1 MIHYSVLIPLR
12 DATSAASRLLPPLC
26 QALKNL
32 TLPFEILCLDDGSAP
47 RDANALAELL
57 IITPNLRVLRFDEPR
72 GPGAAL
78 AAGLAAARGDLLI
91 GLDAIAMSIA
101 SDGFL
106 AKALPQMI
114 SRLSQHD
121 LVVMQQEPSLVEEF
135 LKTATRWLPAIK
147 KPTARRATIEMWAA
161 RREAMCAR
169 PLAPRAFDALETI
182 AIGRGQR
189 VCRLTMAEGVPPR
202 GQTLRSNPLAR
213 LTAWRLDR
221 GFEPHLARELVR
233 RPADPHYT
241 PPVRIDAAGPRLIPQ
256 PQLAPAD
263 KEPRDSN

>member
-1 MIHYSVLIPLR
+1 MIHYSVLMPLR

-26 QALKNL
+26 QALQNL

-57 IITPNLRVLRFDEPR
+57 IITPHLRVLRFDEPR
-72 GPGAAL
+72 GRGAAL
-78 AAGLAAARGDLLI
+78 AAGLAAARGDLMI
-91 GLDAIAMSIA
+91 GLDATAMSAA
-101 SDGFL
+101 SGGFL
-106 AKALPQMI
+106 ARALPQLI

-121 LVVMQQEPSLVEEF
+121 LVVMRREATLSEEF
-135 LKTATRWLPAIK
+135 LSTATRWLPASM
-147 KPTARRATIEMWAA
+147 KPTSPAATIDMWAA
-161 RREAMCAR
+161 RREAICAR

-182 AIGRGQR
+182 AVGRGQR
-189 VCRLTMAEGVPPR
+189 VCRLTIAEGLPPR
-202 GQTLRSNPLAR
+202 GLTLRSNPLAR

-233 RPADPHYT
+233 RPAEPHYA
-241 PPVRIDAAGPRLIPQ
+241 PPVRIDVAGPRHIPQ

-263 KEPRDSN
+263 QEPRDSH